1 MKLSKE
7 VLGLMADPLHQFKIE
22 KIVELPTFNIG
33 GVPVDLSITNSV
45 MAMIIAVGL
54 TCLFFF
60 LTTARASI
68 IPGRGQVMAEG
79 VFGLIDDM
87 TDSIIGHDGK
97 QFLPYV
103 LTLFLFIL
111 SCNLLGMF
119 TYFTATS
126 QIAVTLT
133 LAAMTI
139 LLVLAVGF
147 IRNGLGFFKMFVPS
161 GVPWPILIVLVPI
174 EVLAFIMRPVTLTL
188 RLFGNMLGGHIV
200 MKVFAGFVVSLGGL
214 AAGGGLG
221 YLGIPG
227 AALSLSGVVALTAL
241 EFLVAF
247 LQAFVFAVLA
257 CVYLNDAVHA
267 DAH

>member
-1 MKLSKE
+1 
-7 VLGLMADPLHQFKIE
+7 MADPLHQFKIE
-22 KIVELPTFNIG
+22 KIVELPAFNIG

-45 MAMIIAVGL
+45 MAMLIAVGL
-54 TCLFFF
+54 TCLFFL

-68 IPGRGQVMAEG
+68 IPGRGQVVAESI
-79 VFGLIDDM
+79 FGLIDDM

-126 QIAVTLT
+126 QIAVTMT
-133 LAAMTI
+133 LAALTI

-147 IRNGLGFFKMFVPS
+147 IRHGLGFFKMFVPS
-161 GVPWPILIVLVPI
+161 GVPWYILLVLVPI
-174 EVLAFIMRPVTLTL
+174 EVIAFIMRPVTLTL

-200 MKVFAGFVVSLGGL
+200 MKVFAGFIVTGLTLGGL
-214 AAGGGLG
+214 
-221 YLGIPG
+221 G
-227 AALSLSGVVALTAL
+227 AAIGILSMGTIVALTTL
-241 EFLVAF
+241 EFLVAY

-257 CVYLNDAVHA
+257 CVYLSDVVNIGH
-267 DAH
+267 H

>member
-1 MKLSKE
+1 
-7 VLGLMADPLHQFKIE
+7 MADPLHQFKIE
-22 KIVELPTFNIG
+22 KIVELPTFSVG
-33 GVPVDLSITNSV
+33 GLPVDLSITNSV
-45 MAMIIAVGL
+45 LAMLIAVGL

-147 IRNGLGFFKMFVPS
+147 IRNGFGFFKMFVPS
-161 GVPWPILIVLVPI
+161 GVPWPILLVLVPI

-200 MKVFAGFVVSLGGL
+200 MKVFAGFVVTGLTLGGL
-214 AAGGGLG
+214 
-221 YLGIPG
+221 G
-227 AALSLSGVVALTAL
+227 ALIGVLSMGTIIALTTL
-241 EFLVAF
+241 EFLVAY

-257 CVYLNDAVHA
+257 CVYLSDVVNIGH
-267 DAH
+267 H